1 MTDANTTTV
10 NVPAEFIAAALQAV
24 SKEETRYYL
33 KGVFLD
39 ARGFVASTNGH
50 IAFAARCTDAIRL
63 ADCRPAYDSA
73 GNCIAG
79 VIVPHDA
86 LLQADKAAGRTKGM
100 FYVFERDAAGLWW
113 ILYGNARV
121 HFQPIDGSFPDWT
134 RVVPETPE
142 TETAAHYQPQY
153 IAAMGNMAKALRDG
167 KKDSACLY
175 HIHQAGEG
183 PALVTF
189 PRAVTSASDAVGPR
203 VDCCAV
209 ILPMRAYKGAQQRFD
224 TAAFLNL

>member
-1 MTDANTTTV
+1 MTDANTTTTTV
-10 NVPAEFIAAALQAV
+10 NVPVEFIAAALQAV

-33 KGVFLD
+33 RGVFLD

-63 ADCRPAYDSA
+63 ADTAFDLPGSLP
-73 GNCIAG
+73 G
-79 VIVPHDA
+79 VIVPHDT
-86 LLQADKAAGRTKGM
+86 LLQADKAAGRTKGL

-113 ILYGNARV
+113 ILFGNARV

-153 IAAMGNMAKALRDG
+153 VAAMGAMAKALRDG

-189 PRAVTSASDAVGPR
+189 PRKVTSTDDRVGPR
-203 VDCCAV
+203 TDCCAV
-209 ILPMRAYKGAQQRFD
+209 IMPMRSHRTGAAGAFD
-224 TAAFLNL
+224 TAAFLSL